1 MIVLRIKEVQIK
13 QFRSVKEAKFEFNQI
28 NAVVGEN
35 NAGKTAVLRA
45 LNSFFNFENE
55 KESFENRS
63 HQFAARTNSYITISF
78 SLDSTDKYNNQY
90 SMNNCLKIKFVYYYS
105 KQKVEYSIESNNGK
119 KKLTQEEFKKIISPM
134 EFVYIPVERNQMS
147 NGQYIFNTLVQNFLK
162 EYTSNRDNISSEVKK
177 AAKNL
182 HKNVLSKLERKIKK
196 QYLFNTDYN
205 FKIKQS
211 DDINYRVLLDT
222 LEVILETNV
231 GGYPLDKYG
240 SGTQSLA
247 TIAMYRAN
255 AKLNGKIIVLGIEEP
270 ETNLHPQAQK
280 KLINSLSNSLD
291 DNEIQAIF
299 TTHSTVLVDQLNHED
314 IILARRKKTDTKFIT
329 VLTQI
334 KSTFWDNPDI
344 EEFKHYQYFRYKNSD
359 FFFSKYVVVCESKND
374 CQVIEKLLQ
383 EKLKEKIF
391 ELSFLNAD
399 GKENIK
405 YAYYLLKELQLPFTI
420 IVDRDY
426 FYNYIN
432 NSLDSSRDE
441 RTGFPK
447 YDFSKVVKRELLKE
461 VFNEERL
468 RNIFGYRK
476 FFEFISKRN
485 FLSMQYCLEMDLLCS
500 SKAREEYY
508 KILEVPKAN
517 QNTNYLLTNMKKRI
531 KKIEVFMK
539 VLNSLSSKDLPESYK
554 K

>member
-1 MIVLRIKEVQIK
+1 M
-13 QFRSVKEAKFEFNQI
+13 
-28 NAVVGEN
+28 
-35 NAGKTAVLRA
+35 
-45 LNSFFNFENE
+45 
-55 KESFENRS
+55 
-63 HQFAARTNSYITISF
+63 
-78 SLDSTDKYNNQY
+78 
-90 SMNNCLKIKFVYYYS
+90 
-105 KQKVEYSIESNNGK
+105 
-119 KKLTQEEFKKIISPM
+119 
-134 EFVYIPVERNQMS
+134 
-147 NGQYIFNTLVQNFLK
+147 
-162 EYTSNRDNISSEVKK
+162 
-177 AAKNL
+177 
-182 HKNVLSKLERKIKK
+182 
-196 QYLFNTDYN
+196 
-205 FKIKQS
+205 
-211 DDINYRVLLDT
+211 
-222 LEVILETNV
+222 
-231 GGYPLDKYG
+231 
-240 SGTQSLA
+240 
-247 TIAMYRAN
+247 
-255 AKLNGKIIVLGIEEP
+255 LGIEEP

-280 KLINSLSNSLD
+280 KLINSLRNYLD

-314 IILARRKKTDTKFIT
+314 IILARRKKTDIKFIT

-508 KILEVPKAN
+508 KILEVPKSN
-517 QNTNYLLTNMKKRI
+517 QNTNYLLINMKKRI

-539 VLNSLSSKDLPESYK
+539 VLNSLSNKDLPESYK
-554 K
+554 KIRNFIIEDLNKKI

>member
-1 MIVLRIKEVQIK
+1 MRIKEVQIK